1 MTLEIPQCSLVPS
14 TFKSSLQYTLLQ
26 WSGITRGIY
35 RIDGKFGG
43 ELNLAVW
50 QSSFATT
57 KLKSTNISYLHIY
70 VWRSLTKLPNL
81 NLPIFFVMAIWGPT
95 TKFNSRQYFRLYGNF
110 FNTIQREIFAG
121 FNFHRCAHSRLLCAV
136 QSS

>member
-50 QSSFATT
+50 RSSFATT

-70 VWRSLTKLPNL
+70 IWRSLTKLPNL
-81 NLPIFFVMAIWGPT
+81 NPPIFLHWQFGTQPPN
-95 TKFNSRQYFRLYGNF
+95 FNSHRYFRLYGMLSVMHATCLSMSDTSIIHF
-110 FNTIQREIFAG
+110 LII
-121 FNFHRCAHSRLLCAV
+121 LLLV
-136 QSS
+136 STSK